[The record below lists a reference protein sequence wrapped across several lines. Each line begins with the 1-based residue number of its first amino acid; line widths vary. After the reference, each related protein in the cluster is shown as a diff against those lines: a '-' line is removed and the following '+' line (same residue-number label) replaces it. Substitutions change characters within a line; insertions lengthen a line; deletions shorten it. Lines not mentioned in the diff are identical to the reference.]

1 MPKILRFTVPT
12 LIPKD
17 PLLRKCFCWVMVV
30 HFFVVGIV
38 LISFTPGESKRREP
52 GLGLFKGGEKV
63 GV

>member
-1 MPKILRFTVPT
+1 MPKILRFTVPP

-38 LISFTPGESKRREP
+38 LISFTPRELKKREP
-52 GLGLFKGGEKV
+52 DLGLFKGGEKV